1 MVDKEI
7 LADGGARVD
16 VDARLLMGTFRHD
29 PGDQR
34 NIQFKE
40 LMRQTVG
47 RNGLDGRISQKD
59 LVRIVFH
66 GQREL
71 DLRIDTD
78 AISALFSSKFYY
90 FEVKDT
96 SRVKF
101 SAEDFKND
109 KSLKGEFIRGVI
121 SDTSLTDEQKDDIIS
136 LGLSALM
143 GEELE

>member
-1 MVDKEI
+1 MQSSINTDKYGLYHEFKHSAKRALRI
-7 LADGGARVD
+7 VRVD
-16 VDARLLMGTFRHD
+16 VGNVKSISALHRAVETAIEG
-29 PGDQR
+29 
-34 NIQFKE
+34 IQP
-40 LMRQTVG
+40 
-47 RNGLDGRISQKD
+47 SD
-59 LVRIVFH
+59 LVRITLH

-78 AISALFSSKFYY
+78 AISAIFSSKFYY
-90 FEVKDT
+90 LEVRDT

-101 SAEDFKND
+101 SAENFKND

-121 SDTSLTDEQKDDIIS
+121 SDTSLTDEQKNDVIS